1 MSEDGFESIVHQVV
15 GDNLI
20 THFLVIL
27 EVMTEDGLDL
37 RVASSDNLT
46 AWNAVGMLQM
56 ATSMIHANPLDSEI
70 DDED

>member
-1 MSEDGFESIVHQVV
+1 MNDESFESVVHQVV

-46 AWNAVGMLQM
+46 AWNAIGMLQV
-56 ATSMIHANPLDSEI
+56 ANDIISSIPVEP
-70 DDED
+70 EMGEE

>member
-1 MSEDGFESIVHQVV
+1 MNDEAFESVVHQVV

-37 RVASSDNLT
+37 RIASSDNLT
-46 AWNAVGMLQM
+46 AWTAVGMLEM
-56 ATSMIHANPLDSEI
+56 ASSLINSGPLEQEL
-70 DDED
+70 DEE